1 MYGCRCQRGDCSGCV
16 CNQRRQLCTTSCTWS
31 SSNTCKNA
39 MANQAL
45 IDALTTLTS
54 QMMMNQQAQQ
64 QAQQQLHADLAAQ
77 AAAIQQQ
84 QQAHQALLA
93 QLANLPV
100 APPALGPRTAAVGLI
115 PVYSGN
121 AIDSLADWLSILNR
135 TSVAEGWNDDVKRQ
149 VAIGKLS
156 SSALEWHYLGKN
168 QHAIWPLLAGS
179 IGSHFLISVSLM
191 EWCSQIERRVQLKK
205 DLAGGG
211 KLTEEQRTRLFDV
224 IDRFSDCFVGNETAS
239 TRPGIEHFI
248 DTGDALPI
256 GTTVPVHLSDRPVTG
271 PVRPSDHFFSRASL
285 AIGPFSLI
293 RPLHQVVQWVDRH
306 CTLRCTSAYE
316 RRLISKQVQEMLV
329 IERSNSPWA
338 AQVVMVPK
346 RDGSKRFCVDFRSIN
361 AKTKRDLYPLPW
373 IDEIFKVEHASNSSG
388 TTFMSSLDL
397 KNGFWHVPIREQD
410 REKTAFVTSDGL
422 F

>member
-1 MYGCRCQRGDCSGCV
+1 M
-16 CNQRRQLCTTSCTWS
+16 
-31 SSNTCKNA
+31 
-39 MANQAL
+39 
-45 IDALTTLTS
+45 
-54 QMMMNQQAQQ
+54 
-64 QAQQQLHADLAAQ
+64 AAQ
-77 AAAIQQQ
+77 AAAIQQK

-93 QLANLPV
+93 QLANLLV

-256 GTTVPVHLSDRPVTG
+256 GTT
-271 PVRPSDHFFSRASL
+271 
-285 AIGPFSLI
+285 
-293 RPLHQVVQWVDRH
+293 
-306 CTLRCTSAYE
+306 LRCTSAYE

-361 AKTKRDLYPLPW
+361 AKTKRDLYPLPR

-388 TTFMSSLDL
+388 TKFMSSLDL
-397 KNGFWHVPIREQD
+397 KNGFWHVAIREQD